1 MKLRAGTSTDV
12 GLLRE
17 RNEDSFVA
25 EYPLFAV
32 ADGLGGHLGG
42 EVASRVAVETLTE
55 ATKTAGPDDGIPDRL
70 RAAIHR
76 ANVAVGERASK
87 DPRLTG
93 MGTTLTAVVAGSDRI
108 FLGHVGDSRAYLFRD
123 GELRALTEDHTLVQ
137 RMVREGRLTPEQA
150 EIHPQRS
157 VLTRALGIEDELEVD
172 QATVEVTAGDR
183 LLLCS
188 DGLTSMVD
196 DEVIRKILA
205 GHDDPQAAS
214 EALVEAANAA
224 GGQDNITTVVVD
236 VEDAAEPLPAQPAD
250 AAARGARPKTSTEQP
265 RGRVRRLAIIIAVPA
280 LLVAALLIGARMYLD
295 RQWFVGIHDGN
306 VSLFRGIPTEVL
318 GVNLSTLVEETEIPA
333 QSAGQLQTWRDIGDG
348 ITTGSEREAREILA
362 QIERDVTPG
371 AYVPSSP

>member
-1 MKLRAGTSTDV
+1 MKLRAGAATDV
-12 GLLRE
+12 GLLRQ
-17 RNEDSFVA
+17 RNEDTFVA

-42 EVASRVAVETLTE
+42 EVASQVAVETLIDV
-55 ATKTAGPDDGIPDRL
+55 TKAEGPDDGIPDRL
-70 RAAIHR
+70 RTAIHR
-76 ANVAVGERASK
+76 ANEAVGERASR
-87 DPRLTG
+87 DSRLTG
-93 MGTTLTAVVAGSDRI
+93 MGTTLTAVVAGRDRMY
-108 FLGHVGDSRAYLFRD
+108 LGHVGDSRAYLLREGD
-123 GELRALTEDHTLVQ
+123 LRALTEDHTLVQ

-172 QATVEVTAGDR
+172 QATVEVAAGDR

-188 DGLTSMVD
+188 DGLTSMVAEED
-196 DEVIRKILA
+196 IRKILS

-236 VEDAAEPLPAQPAD
+236 VEDAAEPPPAQPAD
-250 AAARGARPKTSTEQP
+250 AAARTIRPRTTTRRPS
-265 RGRVRRLAIIIAVPA
+265 GRMRRLAVTVGIPV
-280 LLVAALLIGARMYLD
+280 LLVAALLIGARIYLD

-318 GVNLSTLVEETEIPA
+318 GVNFSTLVEESQIPA
-333 QSAGQLQTWRDIGDG
+333 QSAERLQTWRDIGDG
-348 ITTGSEREAREILA
+348 ITAGNEAEAREILA
-362 QIERDVTPG
+362 QIERDVSLQG
-371 AYVPSSP
+371 DVPPSP